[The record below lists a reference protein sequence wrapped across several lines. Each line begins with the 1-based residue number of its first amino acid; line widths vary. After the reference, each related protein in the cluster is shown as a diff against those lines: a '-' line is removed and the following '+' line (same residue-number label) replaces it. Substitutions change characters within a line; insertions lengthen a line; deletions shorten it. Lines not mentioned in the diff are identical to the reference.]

1 MSDNENSNKKLMP
14 EGGSSPP
21 TDQVQTTD
29 APAVD
34 SETKDTSSAEEEEKN
49 PQTPST
55 DNDKDKDESQG
66 QETEGGEEP
75 NENPNKEN
83 KNDYSE
89 TAKKVGESLGE
100 KYNKMLEAKKNDNN
114 KDSLGDQMKDLN
126 EVQVDKAFVSDSINL
141 LGKISFD
148 ELIGNPLRAA
158 VKAQRDL
165 AKETLS
171 YIREEGIK
179 VDENGQGQITYVTMN
194 FIRDGKQV
202 KMRVPLLTLMPV
214 PRLSI
219 STMSYTFKAKVN
231 AMSGVVASV
240 GSGGTPIN
248 AGISTG
254 EGSKS
259 AAPAKQTTDSS
270 AKGNNET
277 TGNKPGA
284 STDNPAASKDNP
296 AASKDNPAASSNNP
310 TASAAG
316 AKPTISTTPTMSVG
330 YSSKKDSG
338 ATRDSRYSVETTMDI
353 SITASEGEM
362 PRGID
367 RLLGVLDDS
376 TEVIDPKGTLQVS
389 ADRISLVNNYG
400 AISVSYRNGKG
411 AYAPTDVTCEPIE
424 GEAKPDMLESGD
436 EMLLIF
442 KAKGV
447 YMVSAGE
454 LHRIVFVS

>member
-1 MSDNENSNKKLMP
+1 MP

-21 TDQVQTTD
+21 TDQVPTTD

-34 SETKDTSSAEEEEKN
+34 SETNDTSSAENEEEN
-49 PQTPST
+49 QQTPTT
-55 DNDKDKDESQG
+55 DNDNDESQG
-66 QETEGGEEP
+66 QRTEGGEEP
-75 NENPNKEN
+75 DGNNKENENPNKEN
-83 KNDYSE
+83 KNDLPNTIGNSVG
-89 TAKKVGESLGE
+89 KVFKEGMDAWKTTSNAG
-100 KYNKMLEAKKNDNN
+100 ND
-114 KDSLGDQMKDLN
+114 KSLGDQMKDLN

-248 AGISTG
+248 AGMSTDN
-254 EGSKS
+254 GSKS
-259 AAPAKQTTDSS
+259 AASAKPAKESS
-270 AKGNNET
+270 AKGNNEK
-277 TGNKPGA
+277 TGDKPAA
-284 STDNPAASKDNP
+284 STDNPST
-296 AASKDNPAASSNNP
+296 SSNKP

-424 GEAKPDMLESGD
+424 GEAKPDLLESGD

-454 LHRIVFVS
+454 LTRIVFVS

>member
-1 MSDNENSNKKLMP
+1 MSDNENNNNDLIP

-21 TDQVQTTD
+21 TDQVSQTD

-34 SETKDTSSAEEEEKN
+34 SETTDTSSAEEEEKN
-49 PQTPST
+49 QQTPTT
-55 DNDKDKDESQG
+55 DNDENQG
-66 QETEGGEEP
+66 QTGNKGGEEP
-75 NENPNKEN
+75 DRNKKENENPNKEN
-83 KNDYSE
+83 NNDLPNTIGNSVG
-89 TAKKVGESLGE
+89 KVFKEGVDAWKATSNAG
-100 KYNKMLEAKKNDNN
+100 KDN
-114 KDSLGDQMKDLN
+114 SLGDQMKDLN

-248 AGISTG
+248 AGISTDN
-254 EGSKS
+254 GSKS
-259 AAPAKQTTDSS
+259 AASAKPMTDPS
-270 AKGNNET
+270 AKGNNGKAGDKPATSTEKPATSTEKPT
-277 TGNKPGA
+277 TSSDK
-284 STDNPAASKDNP
+284 SAAS
-296 AASKDNPAASSNNP
+296 A
-310 TASAAG
+310 TG

-411 AYAPTDVTCEPIE
+411 AYAPTDVTCDPIE

-454 LHRIVFVS
+454 LTRIVFVS

>member
-1 MSDNENSNKKLMP
+1 MP

-21 TDQVQTTD
+21 TDQVSQTD

-34 SETKDTSSAEEEEKN
+34 SETTDTSSAEKEEEK
-49 PQTPST
+49 PQAPST
-55 DNDKDKDESQG
+55 DNDKNESQS

-75 NENPNKEN
+75 NKEN
-83 KNDYSE
+83 KNDFSE
-89 TAKKVGESLGE
+89 TAKKVGKSLTD
-100 KYNKMLEAKKNDNN
+100 KYNELKEAKKNDNK

-126 EVQVDKAFVSDSINL
+126 EVQVDKTFVSDSINL

-254 EGSKS
+254 EGSKPAAS
-259 AAPAKQTTDSS
+259 AKPTTDSS
-270 AKGNNET
+270 AKGNNEKA
-277 TGNKPGA
+277 GEKSAA
-284 STDNPAASKDNP
+284 STEKPATSTEKPTTSSDKSAAS
-296 AASKDNPAASSNNP
+296 A
-310 TASAAG
+310 TG

-411 AYAPTDVTCEPIE
+411 AYAPTDVTCDPIE

-454 LHRIVFVS
+454 LTRIVFVS

>member
-1 MSDNENSNKKLMP
+1 MSDNENINNDLMP
-14 EGGSSPP
+14 GGEPSPP
-21 TDQVQTTD
+21 TDQVSQTD

-34 SETKDTSSAEEEEKN
+34 SETTDTSSAEEEN
-49 PQTPST
+49 QQAPST
-55 DNDKDKDESQG
+55 DNDNDESQG

-75 NENPNKEN
+75 NKEN
-83 KNDYSE
+83 KNDFSE
-89 TAKKVGESLGE
+89 TAKNVGKSLTQ
-100 KYNKMLEAKKNDNN
+100 KYNELLEAKKNDNK

-194 FIRDGKQV
+194 FFRDGKQV

-248 AGISTG
+248 AGMSTDNS
-254 EGSKS
+254 SKS
-259 AAPAKQTTDSS
+259 AASAKPAKDSS
-270 AKGNNET
+270 AKGNNEK
-277 TGNKPGA
+277 TGDKPAASSEKPAA
-284 STDNPAASKDNP
+284 STDNS
-296 AASKDNPAASSNNP
+296 AASSNK
-310 TASAAG
+310 TATSAAG
-316 AKPTISTTPTMSVG
+316 AKPTIATTPTMSVG

-411 AYAPTDVTCEPIE
+411 AYAPTDVTCDPIE

-454 LHRIVFVS
+454 LTRIVFVS

>member
-1 MSDNENSNKKLMP
+1 MSDNENNNKDLKP
-14 EGGSSPP
+14 GGESSPP
-21 TDQVQTTD
+21 TEENLQ
-29 APAVD
+29 AP
-34 SETKDTSSAEEEEKN
+34 
-49 PQTPST
+49 PT
-55 DNDKDKDESQG
+55 DNDKNQSHESNEGKKSEKSEDNKSDDSKKKEEKSTLDKVVDTTTSVIGALGDAHNAAQK
-66 QETEGGEEP
+66 
-75 NENPNKEN
+75 KE
-83 KNDYSE
+83 K
-89 TAKKVGESLGE
+89 TP
-100 KYNKMLEAKKNDNN
+100 
-114 KDSLGDQMKDLN
+114 SLGDQMKDLS

-194 FIRDGKQV
+194 FFRDGKQV

-248 AGISTG
+248 AGMSTDN
-254 EGSKS
+254 GSKS
-259 AAPAKQTTDSS
+259 AASAKPAKDSS
-270 AKGNNET
+270 SKGNNEK
-277 TGNKPGA
+277 TGDEPAA
-284 STDNPAASKDNP
+284 STDNS
-296 AASKDNPAASSNNP
+296 AASSNK
-310 TASAAG
+310 TAASAAG

-367 RLLGVLDDS
+367 RLLGILDDS

-454 LHRIVFVS
+454 LTRIVFVS

>member
-1 MSDNENSNKKLMP
+1 MSDNENNNKDLKP
-14 EGGSSPP
+14 GGESSPP
-21 TDQVQTTD
+21 TDQVSQTD

-34 SETKDTSSAEEEEKN
+34 SETTDTSSAEEEN
-49 PQTPST
+49 QQAPST
-55 DNDKDKDESQG
+55 DNDKNQSHES
-66 QETEGGEEP
+66 
-75 NENPNKEN
+75 NE
-83 KNDYSE
+83 
-89 TAKKVGESLGE
+89 GE
-100 KYNKMLEAKKNDNN
+100 KSEKNEDNKSDDSKKKEEKSTLDKTVDTTTSVIGALGDAHNAAQ
-114 KDSLGDQMKDLN
+114 KKEKTPSLGDQMKDLN

-179 VDENGQGQITYVTMN
+179 VDEDGQGQITYVTMN
-194 FIRDGKQV
+194 FFRDGKQV

-248 AGISTG
+248 AGMSTDNS
-254 EGSKS
+254 SKS
-259 AAPAKQTTDSS
+259 AASAKATTNSS
-270 AKGNNET
+270 SKGNNEK
-277 TGNKPGA
+277 TGDEPAA
-284 STDNPAASKDNP
+284 STDNS
-296 AASKDNPAASSNNP
+296 AASSNK
-310 TASAAG
+310 TAASATG
-316 AKPTISTTPTMSVG
+316 AKPTIATTPTMSVG

>member
-1 MSDNENSNKKLMP
+1 MSDNENNNNDLIP

-21 TDQVQTTD
+21 TEENLQ
-29 APAVD
+29 AP
-34 SETKDTSSAEEEEKN
+34 
-49 PQTPST
+49 PT
-55 DNDKDKDESQG
+55 DNDKNQSHESNEGKKSEKSEDNKSDDSKKKEEKSTLDKTVDTTTSVIGALGDAHNAAQK
-66 QETEGGEEP
+66 
-75 NENPNKEN
+75 KE
-83 KNDYSE
+83 K
-89 TAKKVGESLGE
+89 TP
-100 KYNKMLEAKKNDNN
+100 
-114 KDSLGDQMKDLN
+114 SLGDQMKDLN
-126 EVQVDKAFVSDSINL
+126 EVQVDKTFVSDSINL

-194 FIRDGKQV
+194 FFRDGKQV

-248 AGISTG
+248 AGMSTDN
-254 EGSKS
+254 GSKS
-259 AAPAKQTTDSS
+259 AASAKPAKDSS
-270 AKGNNET
+270 AKGNNEK
-277 TGNKPGA
+277 TGDKPAA
-284 STDNPAASKDNP
+284 STDNPST
-296 AASKDNPAASSNNP
+296 SSNKP

-400 AISVSYRNGKG
+400 VISVSYRNGKG

-454 LHRIVFVS
+454 LTRIVFVS

>member
-1 MSDNENSNKKLMP
+1 MSDNENNNKDLKP
-14 EGGSSPP
+14 GGESSPP

-29 APAVD
+29 ATAVD
-34 SETKDTSSAEEEEKN
+34 SETNDTSSAEEEEKN
-49 PQTPST
+49 PQTPNT
-55 DNDKDKDESQG
+55 DNDNDGSQSQG

-75 NENPNKEN
+75 NKNPNKEN

-259 AAPAKQTTDSS
+259 AAPAKPTTDSS
-270 AKGNNET
+270 SKGNNGK
-277 TGNKPGA
+277 TGEKPAA
-284 STDNPAASKDNP
+284 STDNSAASTENP
-296 AASKDNPAASSNNP
+296 ATSSNKTAASA
-310 TASAAG
+310 TG

-411 AYAPTDVTCEPIE
+411 AYVPTDVTCEPIE
-424 GEAKPDMLESGD
+424 GETKPDMLESGD

>member
-1 MSDNENSNKKLMP
+1 MP

-21 TDQVQTTD
+21 TDQVTTTD

-34 SETKDTSSAEEEEKN
+34 SETKDTSSAEKEEEK
-49 PQTPST
+49 PQAPST
-55 DNDKDKDESQG
+55 DNDKDESQS
-66 QETEGGEEP
+66 QETEGGE
-75 NENPNKEN
+75 KTDEN
-83 KNDYSE
+83 KKEDKNDLSDQLKE
-89 TAKKVGESLGE
+89 AGKSLTE
-100 KYNKMLEAKKNDNN
+100 KYNKLLEAKKNDNN
-114 KDSLGDQMKDLN
+114 KDSLGEQMKDLN
-126 EVQVDKAFVSDSINL
+126 EVQVDKTFVSDSINL

-179 VDENGQGQITYVTMN
+179 VDEDGQGQITYVTMN
-194 FIRDGKQV
+194 FFRDGKQV

-248 AGISTG
+248 AGISTDN
-254 EGSKS
+254 GSKS
-259 AAPAKQTTDSS
+259 AASAKPTTDPS
-270 AKGNNET
+270 AKGNNEK
-277 TGNKPGA
+277 TGDKPAASTDKPAA
-284 STDNPAASKDNP
+284 STDNPATSSNKP
-296 AASKDNPAASSNNP
+296 AASA
-310 TASAAG
+310 TG

-400 AISVSYRNGKG
+400 VISVSYRNGKG
-411 AYAPTDVTCEPIE
+411 AYAPTDVTCDPIE

-454 LHRIVFVS
+454 LTRIVFVS

>member
-1 MSDNENSNKKLMP
+1 MSDNENNNNDLMP

-21 TDQVQTTD
+21 TEENP
-29 APAVD
+29 PA
-34 SETKDTSSAEEEEKN
+34 
-49 PQTPST
+49 PST
-55 DNDKDKDESQG
+55 DKDKNQRHESN
-66 QETEGGEEP
+66 EGKKSEKSEDNKSDDSKKKEEKSTLDKVVDTTTSVIGALGDAH
-75 NENPNKEN
+75 NAAQKKE
-83 KNDYSE
+83 K
-89 TAKKVGESLGE
+89 TP
-100 KYNKMLEAKKNDNN
+100 
-114 KDSLGDQMKDLN
+114 SLGDQMKDLS

-194 FIRDGKQV
+194 FFRDGKQV

-240 GSGGTPIN
+240 GSGGTPIY
-248 AGISTG
+248 AGMSTDN
-254 EGSKS
+254 GSKS
-259 AAPAKQTTDSS
+259 AASAKPAKDSS
-270 AKGNNET
+270 SKGNNEK
-277 TGNKPGA
+277 TG
-284 STDNPAASKDNP
+284 DEPAASTKN
-296 AASKDNPAASSNNP
+296 SAASSNK
-310 TASAAG
+310 TAASAAG

-338 ATRDSRYSVETTMDI
+338 ATRDSRYSVESTMDI

-367 RLLGVLDDS
+367 RLLGILDDS

-400 AISVSYRNGKG
+400 VISVSYRNGKG

-454 LHRIVFVS
+454 LTRIVFVS

>member
-1 MSDNENSNKKLMP
+1 MSDNENINNDLKP
-14 EGGSSPP
+14 GGGSSPP
-21 TDQVQTTD
+21 T
-29 APAVD
+29 
-34 SETKDTSSAEEEEKN
+34 EEN

-55 DNDKDKDESQG
+55 DNDKNQSHESNEGKKSEKSEDNKSDDSKKKEEKSTLDKTVDTTTSVIGALGDAHNAAQK
-66 QETEGGEEP
+66 
-75 NENPNKEN
+75 KE
-83 KNDYSE
+83 K
-89 TAKKVGESLGE
+89 TP
-100 KYNKMLEAKKNDNN
+100 
-114 KDSLGDQMKDLN
+114 SLGDQMKDLN
-126 EVQVDKAFVSDSINL
+126 EVQVDKTFVSDSINL

-194 FIRDGKQV
+194 FFRDGKQV

-248 AGISTG
+248 AGISTDN
-254 EGSKS
+254 GSKS
-259 AAPAKQTTDSS
+259 AASAKPAKDSS
-270 AKGNNET
+270 AKGNNEK
-277 TGNKPGA
+277 TGDEPA
-284 STDNPAASKDNP
+284 VSTDNSAAPSNKTAAS
-296 AASKDNPAASSNNP
+296 A
-310 TASAAG
+310 TG

-411 AYAPTDVTCEPIE
+411 AYAPTDVTCDPIE

-454 LHRIVFVS
+454 LTRIVFVS

>member
-1 MSDNENSNKKLMP
+1 MSDNENKNNNLMP
-14 EGGSSPP
+14 EGGSPPP
-21 TDQVQTTD
+21 TDQVPTTD

-34 SETKDTSSAEEEEKN
+34 SETPDTSPAENEEEN
-49 PQTPST
+49 PQTPNT
-55 DNDKDKDESQG
+55 DNDNDKDESQS

-75 NENPNKEN
+75 DEN
-83 KNDYSE
+83 KKEDKNDL
-89 TAKKVGESLGE
+89 ADKLKKGGESLTQ
-100 KYNKMLEAKKNDNN
+100 KYNKLLEAKRNENN

-126 EVQVDKAFVSDSINL
+126 EVQVDKTFVSDSINL

-194 FIRDGKQV
+194 FFRDGKQV

-259 AAPAKQTTDSS
+259 AAPAKPTTDSS
-270 AKGNNET
+270 SKGNNGK
-277 TGNKPGA
+277 TGDAPVA
-284 STDNPAASKDNP
+284 STDNSAASTE
-296 AASKDNPAASSNNP
+296 NPAASSNK
-310 TASAAG
+310 TAASATG
-316 AKPTISTTPTMSVG
+316 AKSTISTTPTMSVG

-411 AYAPTDVTCEPIE
+411 AYTPTDVTCEPIE

>member
-1 MSDNENSNKKLMP
+1 MSDNENNNNDLIP

-21 TDQVQTTD
+21 TDQVSQTDT
-29 APAVD
+29 PAVD
-34 SETKDTSSAEEEEKN
+34 SETTDTSSAEEEN
-49 PQTPST
+49 QQAPST
-55 DNDKDKDESQG
+55 DNDKNQSHES
-66 QETEGGEEP
+66 
-75 NENPNKEN
+75 NE
-83 KNDYSE
+83 
-89 TAKKVGESLGE
+89 GE
-100 KYNKMLEAKKNDNN
+100 KSEKNEDNKSDDSKKKEEKSTLDKTVDTTTSVIGALGDAHNAAQ
-114 KDSLGDQMKDLN
+114 KKEKTPSLGDQMKDLN

-194 FIRDGKQV
+194 FFRDGKQV

-248 AGISTG
+248 AGMSTDNS
-254 EGSKS
+254 SKS
-259 AAPAKQTTDSS
+259 AASAKPAKDSS
-270 AKGNNET
+270 AKGNNEK
-277 TGNKPGA
+277 TGDKPAASSEKPAA
-284 STDNPAASKDNP
+284 STDNS
-296 AASKDNPAASSNNP
+296 AASSNK
-310 TASAAG
+310 TATSAAG
-316 AKPTISTTPTMSVG
+316 AKPTIATTPTMSVG

-400 AISVSYRNGKG
+400 VISVSYRNGKG

-454 LHRIVFVS
+454 LTRIVFVS

>member
-1 MSDNENSNKKLMP
+1 MSDNENNNKDLKP
-14 EGGSSPP
+14 GGGSSPP
-21 TDQVQTTD
+21 T
-29 APAVD
+29 
-34 SETKDTSSAEEEEKN
+34 EEN
-49 PQTPST
+49 SQTPPT
-55 DNDKDKDESQG
+55 DNDENQSHES
-66 QETEGGEEP
+66 
-75 NENPNKEN
+75 NE
-83 KNDYSE
+83 
-89 TAKKVGESLGE
+89 GE
-100 KYNKMLEAKKNDNN
+100 KSEKNEDNKSDDSKKKEEKSTLDKTVDTTTSVIGALGDAHNAAQKNE
-114 KDSLGDQMKDLN
+114 KTPSLGDQMKDLN

-194 FIRDGKQV
+194 FFRDGKQV

-248 AGISTG
+248 AGISTDN
-254 EGSKS
+254 GSKS
-259 AAPAKQTTDSS
+259 AASAKPAKDSS
-270 AKGNNET
+270 AKGNNEK
-277 TGNKPGA
+277 TGDNPAA
-284 STDNPAASKDNP
+284 STDNPSISSNKTAAS
-296 AASKDNPAASSNNP
+296 A
-310 TASAAG
+310 TG
-316 AKPTISTTPTMSVG
+316 AKPTIATTPTMSVG

-400 AISVSYRNGKG
+400 VISVSYRNGKG
-411 AYAPTDVTCEPIE
+411 AYAPTDVTCDPIE

-454 LHRIVFVS
+454 LTRIVFVS

>member
-1 MSDNENSNKKLMP
+1 MSDNENNNKDLKP
-14 EGGSSPP
+14 GGESSPP
-21 TDQVQTTD
+21 TDQVSQTD

-34 SETKDTSSAEEEEKN
+34 SETTDTSSAEEGN

-55 DNDKDKDESQG
+55 DNDKNKSQG
-66 QETEGGEEP
+66 QKTEGGEKP
-75 NENPNKEN
+75 DEN
-83 KNDYSE
+83 K
-89 TAKKVGESLGE
+89 KKDEKSTLDKTVDTTTSVIGALGDAHNAAQKKE
-100 KYNKMLEAKKNDNN
+100 KPP
-114 KDSLGDQMKDLN
+114 SLGDQMKDLN

-179 VDENGQGQITYVTMN
+179 VDEDGQGQITYVTMN
-194 FIRDGKQV
+194 FFRDGKQV

-248 AGISTG
+248 AGMSTDN
-254 EGSKS
+254 GSKS
-259 AAPAKQTTDSS
+259 AASAKPAKESS
-270 AKGNNET
+270 AKGNNEK
-277 TGNKPGA
+277 TGDEPAA
-284 STDNPAASKDNP
+284 STDNPST
-296 AASKDNPAASSNNP
+296 SSNKP
-310 TASAAG
+310 TASATG

-411 AYAPTDVTCEPIE
+411 AYAPTDVTCDPIE

-454 LHRIVFVS
+454 LTRIVFVS

>member
-1 MSDNENSNKKLMP
+1 MSDNENNNNDLMP
-14 EGGSSPP
+14 VGGSSPP
-21 TDQVQTTD
+21 TEENP
-29 APAVD
+29 PA
-34 SETKDTSSAEEEEKN
+34 
-49 PQTPST
+49 PST
-55 DNDKDKDESQG
+55 DKDKNQRHESN
-66 QETEGGEEP
+66 EGKKSEKSEDNKSDDSKKKEEKSTLDKVVDTTTSVIGALGDAH
-75 NENPNKEN
+75 NAAQKKE
-83 KNDYSE
+83 K
-89 TAKKVGESLGE
+89 TP
-100 KYNKMLEAKKNDNN
+100 
-114 KDSLGDQMKDLN
+114 SLGDQMKDLN

-148 ELIGNPLRAA
+148 ELIGNPIRAA
-158 VKAQRDL
+158 VKAQRAL

-194 FIRDGKQV
+194 FFRDGKQV

-248 AGISTG
+248 AGMSTDN
-254 EGSKS
+254 GSKS
-259 AAPAKQTTDSS
+259 AASAKPAKDSS
-270 AKGNNET
+270 SKGNNEK
-277 TGNKPGA
+277 TG
-284 STDNPAASKDNP
+284 DEPAASTEN
-296 AASKDNPAASSNNP
+296 SAASSKK
-310 TASAAG
+310 TAASAAG

-353 SITASEGEM
+353 TITASEGEM

-367 RLLGVLDDS
+367 RLLGILDDS

-400 AISVSYRNGKG
+400 VISVSYRNGKG

-454 LHRIVFVS
+454 LTRIVFVS

>member
-1 MSDNENSNKKLMP
+1 MSDNENNNKDLKP
-14 EGGSSPP
+14 GGGSSPP
-21 TDQVQTTD
+21 TDQVSQTD

-34 SETKDTSSAEEEEKN
+34 SETTDTSSAEEEN
-49 PQTPST
+49 QQAPST
-55 DNDKDKDESQG
+55 DNDNDESQG

-75 NENPNKEN
+75 NKEN
-83 KNDYSE
+83 KNDFSE
-89 TAKKVGESLGE
+89 TAKNVGKSLTQ
-100 KYNKMLEAKKNDNN
+100 KYNELLEAKKNDNK

-179 VDENGQGQITYVTMN
+179 VDEDGQGQITYVTMN
-194 FIRDGKQV
+194 FFRDGKQV

-248 AGISTG
+248 AGMSTDN
-254 EGSKS
+254 GSKS
-259 AAPAKQTTDSS
+259 AASAKPDKDSS
-270 AKGNNET
+270 AKGNNEK
-277 TGNKPGA
+277 TGDK
-284 STDNPAASKDNP
+284 
-296 AASKDNPAASSNNP
+296 PAASSEKPAASIDNSAASSNKP
-310 TASAAG
+310 AASATG

-400 AISVSYRNGKG
+400 VISVSYRNGKG
-411 AYAPTDVTCEPIE
+411 AYAPTDVTCDPIE

-454 LHRIVFVS
+454 LTRIVFVS

>member
-1 MSDNENSNKKLMP
+1 MSDNENNNNDLIP
-14 EGGSSPP
+14 EGGSSLP
-21 TDQVQTTD
+21 TDQVSQTD

-34 SETKDTSSAEEEEKN
+34 SETTDTSSAEEEN
-49 PQTPST
+49 QQAPST
-55 DNDKDKDESQG
+55 DNDKDESQG
-66 QETEGGEEP
+66 QETEGGEKP
-75 NENPNKEN
+75 DGNKKED
-83 KNDYSE
+83 KNDLSDQLKE
-89 TAKKVGESLGE
+89 AGKSLTQ
-100 KYNKMLEAKKNDNN
+100 KYNELLEAKKNDNK

-179 VDENGQGQITYVTMN
+179 VDEDGQGQITYVTMN
-194 FIRDGKQV
+194 FFRDGKQV

-248 AGISTG
+248 AGMSTDNC
-254 EGSKS
+254 SKS
-259 AAPAKQTTDSS
+259 AASAKATTNSS
-270 AKGNNET
+270 SKGNNEK
-277 TGNKPGA
+277 TGDEPAA
-284 STDNPAASKDNP
+284 STDNSAVSSNKTAASATGTK
-296 AASKDNPAASSNNP
+296 S
-310 TASAAG
+310 
-316 AKPTISTTPTMSVG
+316 TIATTPTMSVG

-367 RLLGVLDDS
+367 RLLGVIDDS

-400 AISVSYRNGKG
+400 TISVSYRNGKG
-411 AYAPTDVTCEPIE
+411 AYAPTDVTCDPIE

-454 LHRIVFVS
+454 LTRIVFVS

>member
-1 MSDNENSNKKLMP
+1 MSDNENNNNDLKP
-14 EGGSSPP
+14 GGESSPP
-21 TDQVQTTD
+21 T
-29 APAVD
+29 
-34 SETKDTSSAEEEEKN
+34 EEN
-49 PQTPST
+49 PQTPHT
-55 DNDKDKDESQG
+55 DNDNDKDESQG
-66 QETEGGEEP
+66 QETEGGKKPDDNKKED
-75 NENPNKEN
+75 ENPNKEN
-83 KNDYSE
+83 KNDLPNKIGNSVG
-89 TAKKVGESLGE
+89 KVFKEGVDAWKATSNAG
-100 KYNKMLEAKKNDNN
+100 ND
-114 KDSLGDQMKDLN
+114 KSLGDQMKDLN

-248 AGISTG
+248 AGISTDN
-254 EGSKS
+254 GSKS
-259 AAPAKQTTDSS
+259 AASAKPTTDPS
-270 AKGNNET
+270 AKGNN
-277 TGNKPGA
+277 GKAGDNPAA
-284 STDNPAASKDNP
+284 STDNPATSTENSATSSNKT
-296 AASKDNPAASSNNP
+296 AASA
-310 TASAAG
+310 TG
-316 AKPTISTTPTMSVG
+316 AKSTISTTPTMSVG

>member
-1 MSDNENSNKKLMP
+1 MP

-21 TDQVQTTD
+21 TDQVSQTD
-29 APAVD
+29 APAVG
-34 SETKDTSSAEEEEKN
+34 SENNDTSSAEEKEEK
-49 PQTPST
+49 PQGPST
-55 DNDKDKDESQG
+55 DNDKEKDESQG
-66 QETEGGEEP
+66 QETEGGEES
-75 NENPNKEN
+75 NKEN
-83 KNDYSE
+83 KNDFSE
-89 TAKKVGESLGE
+89 TAKKVGKSLTE
-100 KYNKMLEAKKNDNN
+100 KYNELLEAKKNDNK

-126 EVQVDKAFVSDSINL
+126 EVQVDKTFVSDSINL

-194 FIRDGKQV
+194 FFRDGKQV

-248 AGISTG
+248 AGMSTDN
-254 EGSKS
+254 GSKS
-259 AAPAKQTTDSS
+259 AASAKPAKDSS
-270 AKGNNET
+270 SKGNNEK
-277 TGNKPGA
+277 TGDEPAA
-284 STDNPAASKDNP
+284 STDNS
-296 AASKDNPAASSNNP
+296 AASSNK
-310 TASAAG
+310 TAASAAG

-447 YMVSAGE
+447 YMISAGE

>member
-1 MSDNENSNKKLMP
+1 MSDNENNNKDLKP
-14 EGGSSPP
+14 GGESSPP
-21 TDQVQTTD
+21 TEENLQ
-29 APAVD
+29 AP
-34 SETKDTSSAEEEEKN
+34 
-49 PQTPST
+49 PT
-55 DNDKDKDESQG
+55 DNDKNQRHESNEGKKSEKSEDNKSDDSKKKEEKSTLDKVVDTTTSVIGALGDAHNAAQK
-66 QETEGGEEP
+66 
-75 NENPNKEN
+75 KE
-83 KNDYSE
+83 K
-89 TAKKVGESLGE
+89 TP
-100 KYNKMLEAKKNDNN
+100 
-114 KDSLGDQMKDLN
+114 SLGDQMKDLS

-194 FIRDGKQV
+194 FFRDGKQV

-248 AGISTG
+248 AGMSTDN
-254 EGSKS
+254 GSKS
-259 AAPAKQTTDSS
+259 AASAKPAKDSS
-270 AKGNNET
+270 SKGNNEK
-277 TGNKPGA
+277 TGDEPAA
-284 STDNPAASKDNP
+284 STDNS
-296 AASKDNPAASSNNP
+296 AASSNK
-310 TASAAG
+310 TAASAAG
-316 AKPTISTTPTMSVG
+316 AKPTIATTPTMSVG

-338 ATRDSRYSVETTMDI
+338 ATRDSRYSVESTMDI

-367 RLLGVLDDS
+367 RLLGILDDS

-400 AISVSYRNGKG
+400 VISVSYRNGKG

-454 LHRIVFVS
+454 LTRIVFVS

>member
-1 MSDNENSNKKLMP
+1 MSDNENSNKNLMP

-29 APAVD
+29 ATAVD
-34 SETKDTSSAEEEEKN
+34 SETNNTSSAENEEEN
-49 PQTPST
+49 QQTPTT
-55 DNDKDKDESQG
+55 DNDNDESQG

-75 NENPNKEN
+75 NKEN
-83 KNDYSE
+83 KNDFSE
-89 TAKKVGESLGE
+89 TAKKVSKSLTD
-100 KYNKMLEAKKNDNN
+100 KYNELKEAKKNDNK

-194 FIRDGKQV
+194 FFRDGKQV

-240 GSGGTPIN
+240 GSGGSPIN
-248 AGISTG
+248 AGISTDN
-254 EGSKS
+254 GSKS
-259 AAPAKQTTDSS
+259 AASAKPAKDSS
-270 AKGNNET
+270 AKGNNEK
-277 TGNKPGA
+277 TGDKPAASSEKPAA
-284 STDNPAASKDNP
+284 STDNS
-296 AASKDNPAASSNNP
+296 AASSNK
-310 TASAAG
+310 TATSAAG
-316 AKPTISTTPTMSVG
+316 AKPTIATTPTMSVG

-400 AISVSYRNGKG
+400 VISVSYRNGKG

-454 LHRIVFVS
+454 LTRIVFVS

>member
-1 MSDNENSNKKLMP
+1 MSNNENNNNDLMP

-21 TDQVQTTD
+21 TEENP
-29 APAVD
+29 PA
-34 SETKDTSSAEEEEKN
+34 
-49 PQTPST
+49 PST
-55 DNDKDKDESQG
+55 DKDKNQRHESN
-66 QETEGGEEP
+66 EGKKSEKSEDNKSDDSKKKEEKSTLDKVVDTTTSVIGALGDAH
-75 NENPNKEN
+75 NAAQKKE
-83 KNDYSE
+83 K
-89 TAKKVGESLGE
+89 TP
-100 KYNKMLEAKKNDNN
+100 
-114 KDSLGDQMKDLN
+114 SLGDQMKDLS
-126 EVQVDKAFVSDSINL
+126 EVQVDKAFVSDSINM

-194 FIRDGKQV
+194 FFRDGKQV

-248 AGISTG
+248 AGMSTDN
-254 EGSKS
+254 GSKS
-259 AAPAKQTTDSS
+259 AASAKPAKDSS
-270 AKGNNET
+270 SKGNNEK
-277 TGNKPGA
+277 TGDEPAA
-284 STDNPAASKDNP
+284 STDNS
-296 AASKDNPAASSNNP
+296 AASSNK
-310 TASAAG
+310 TAASAAG

-338 ATRDSRYSVETTMDI
+338 ATRDSRYSVESTMDI

-367 RLLGVLDDS
+367 RLLGILDDS

-400 AISVSYRNGKG
+400 VISVSYRNGKG

-454 LHRIVFVS
+454 LTRIVFVS

>member
-1 MSDNENSNKKLMP
+1 MSDNENNNKDLKP
-14 EGGSSPP
+14 GGESSPP
-21 TDQVQTTD
+21 TEENLQ
-29 APAVD
+29 AP
-34 SETKDTSSAEEEEKN
+34 
-49 PQTPST
+49 PT
-55 DNDKDKDESQG
+55 DNDKNQSHESNEGKKSEKSEDNKSDDSKKKEEKSTLDKAVDTTTSVIGALGDAHNAAQK
-66 QETEGGEEP
+66 
-75 NENPNKEN
+75 KE
-83 KNDYSE
+83 K
-89 TAKKVGESLGE
+89 TP
-100 KYNKMLEAKKNDNN
+100 
-114 KDSLGDQMKDLN
+114 SLGDQMKDLN
-126 EVQVDKAFVSDSINL
+126 EVQVDKAFVFDSINL

-194 FIRDGKQV
+194 FFRDGKQV

-248 AGISTG
+248 AGMSTDN
-254 EGSKS
+254 GSKS
-259 AAPAKQTTDSS
+259 AASAKPAKDSS
-270 AKGNNET
+270 SKGNNEK
-277 TGNKPGA
+277 TGDEPAA
-284 STDNPAASKDNP
+284 STDNS
-296 AASKDNPAASSNNP
+296 AASSNK
-310 TASAAG
+310 TAASAAG

-367 RLLGVLDDS
+367 RLLGILDDS

-447 YMVSAGE
+447 YMISAGE

>member
-1 MSDNENSNKKLMP
+1 MSDNENNNKDLKP
-14 EGGSSPP
+14 GGESSPP

-29 APAVD
+29 ATAVD
-34 SETKDTSSAEEEEKN
+34 SETNDTSSAEEEEKN
-49 PQTPST
+49 PQTPNT
-55 DNDKDKDESQG
+55 DNDNDGSQSQG

-75 NENPNKEN
+75 NKNPNKEN

-126 EVQVDKAFVSDSINL
+126 EVQVDKTFVSDSINL

-248 AGISTG
+248 AGISTDN
-254 EGSKS
+254 GSKS
-259 AAPAKQTTDSS
+259 AAPAKPTTDSS
-270 AKGNNET
+270 SKGNNGK
-277 TGNKPGA
+277 TGEKPAA
-284 STDNPAASKDNP
+284 STDNPTASTEKP
-296 AASKDNPAASSNNP
+296 ATSSDKP

-411 AYAPTDVTCEPIE
+411 AYTPTDVNCEPIE

>member
-1 MSDNENSNKKLMP
+1 MSDNENNNNDLIP

-21 TDQVQTTD
+21 TDQVSQTD

-34 SETKDTSSAEEEEKN
+34 SETTDTSSAEEKEEN
-49 PQTPST
+49 QQTPST
-55 DNDKDKDESQG
+55 DNDKNKDESQS
-66 QETEGGEEP
+66 QETEGGEKP
-75 NENPNKEN
+75 DGNKKED
-83 KNDYSE
+83 KNDL
-89 TAKKVGESLGE
+89 ADKLKKGGESLTQ
-100 KYNKMLEAKKNDNN
+100 KYNKLLEAKKNDNK

-141 LGKISFD
+141 LGRISFD
-148 ELIGNPLRAA
+148 GLIGNPLRAA

-194 FIRDGKQV
+194 FFRDGKQV

-259 AAPAKQTTDSS
+259 AAPAKPTTDPS
-270 AKGNNET
+270 AKGNNGK
-277 TGNKPGA
+277 TGDKPAA
-284 STDNPAASKDNP
+284 STDNSAAST
-296 AASKDNPAASSNNP
+296 DNPAASSNNP
-310 TASAAG
+310 TASAAS

-411 AYAPTDVTCEPIE
+411 AYAPTDVTCDPIE

-454 LHRIVFVS
+454 LTRIVFVS

>member
-1 MSDNENSNKKLMP
+1 MSDNENNNNDLMP

-21 TDQVQTTD
+21 TEENP
-29 APAVD
+29 PA
-34 SETKDTSSAEEEEKN
+34 
-49 PQTPST
+49 PST
-55 DNDKDKDESQG
+55 DKDKNQRHESN
-66 QETEGGEEP
+66 EGKKSEKSEDNKSDDSKKKEEKSTLDKVVDTTTSVIGALGDAH
-75 NENPNKEN
+75 NAAQKKE
-83 KNDYSE
+83 K
-89 TAKKVGESLGE
+89 TP
-100 KYNKMLEAKKNDNN
+100 
-114 KDSLGDQMKDLN
+114 SLGDQMKDLN

-194 FIRDGKQV
+194 FFRDGKQV

-248 AGISTG
+248 AGMSTDN
-254 EGSKS
+254 GSKS
-259 AAPAKQTTDSS
+259 AASAKPAKDSS
-270 AKGNNET
+270 SKGNNEKT
-277 TGNKPGA
+277 VDEPAA
-284 STDNPAASKDNP
+284 STDNS
-296 AASKDNPAASSNNP
+296 AASSNK
-310 TASAAG
+310 TAASAAG

-367 RLLGVLDDS
+367 RLLGILDDS

-400 AISVSYRNGKG
+400 VISVSYRNGKG

>member
-1 MSDNENSNKKLMP
+1 MSDNENNNKDLKP
-14 EGGSSPP
+14 GGESSPP
-21 TDQVQTTD
+21 TDQVSQTD

-34 SETKDTSSAEEEEKN
+34 SETTDTSSAEEEN
-49 PQTPST
+49 QQAPST
-55 DNDKDKDESQG
+55 DNDNDESQG

-75 NENPNKEN
+75 NKEN
-83 KNDYSE
+83 KNDFSE
-89 TAKKVGESLGE
+89 TAKNVGKSLTQ
-100 KYNKMLEAKKNDNN
+100 KYNELLEAKKNDNK

-194 FIRDGKQV
+194 FFRDGKQV

-248 AGISTG
+248 AGISTDN
-254 EGSKS
+254 GSKS
-259 AAPAKQTTDSS
+259 AASAKPAKDSS
-270 AKGNNET
+270 AKGNNEK
-277 TGNKPGA
+277 TGDK
-284 STDNPAASKDNP
+284 
-296 AASKDNPAASSNNP
+296 PAASSEKPAAP
-310 TASAAG
+310 TDNSAASSNKTAASATG
-316 AKPTISTTPTMSVG
+316 AKPTIAMTPTMSVG

-367 RLLGVLDDS
+367 RFLGVLDDS

-400 AISVSYRNGKG
+400 VISVSYRNGKG
-411 AYAPTDVTCEPIE
+411 AYAPTDVTCDPIE

-454 LHRIVFVS
+454 LTRIVFVS

>member
-1 MSDNENSNKKLMP
+1 MSDNENNNKDLIP

-21 TDQVQTTD
+21 T
-29 APAVD
+29 
-34 SETKDTSSAEEEEKN
+34 EEN

-55 DNDKDKDESQG
+55 DNDKNQRHESNEGKKSEKSEDNKSDDSKKKEEKSTLDKVVDTTTSVIGALGDAHNAAQK
-66 QETEGGEEP
+66 
-75 NENPNKEN
+75 KE
-83 KNDYSE
+83 K
-89 TAKKVGESLGE
+89 TP
-100 KYNKMLEAKKNDNN
+100 
-114 KDSLGDQMKDLN
+114 SLGDQMKDLS

-194 FIRDGKQV
+194 FFRDGKQV

-248 AGISTG
+248 AGMSTDN
-254 EGSKS
+254 GSKS
-259 AAPAKQTTDSS
+259 AASAKPAKDSS
-270 AKGNNET
+270 SKGNNEK
-277 TGNKPGA
+277 TGDEPAA
-284 STDNPAASKDNP
+284 STDNS
-296 AASKDNPAASSNNP
+296 AASSNK
-310 TASAAG
+310 TAASAAG

-367 RLLGVLDDS
+367 RLLGILDDS

-400 AISVSYRNGKG
+400 VISVSYRNGKG

-454 LHRIVFVS
+454 LTRIVFVS

>member
-1 MSDNENSNKKLMP
+1 MSDNENNNKDLKP
-14 EGGSSPP
+14 GGESSPP
-21 TDQVQTTD
+21 TDQVSQTD

-34 SETKDTSSAEEEEKN
+34 SETTDTSSAEEGN

-55 DNDKDKDESQG
+55 DNDKNKSQG
-66 QETEGGEEP
+66 QKTEGGEKP
-75 NENPNKEN
+75 DEN
-83 KNDYSE
+83 K
-89 TAKKVGESLGE
+89 KKDEKSTLDKTVDTTTSVIGALGDAHNAAQKKE
-100 KYNKMLEAKKNDNN
+100 KPP
-114 KDSLGDQMKDLN
+114 SLGDQMKDLN
-126 EVQVDKAFVSDSINL
+126 EVQIDKAFVSDSINL

-179 VDENGQGQITYVTMN
+179 VDEDGQGQITYVTMN
-194 FIRDGKQV
+194 FFRDGKQV

-248 AGISTG
+248 AGMSTDN
-254 EGSKS
+254 GSKS
-259 AAPAKQTTDSS
+259 AASAKPAKESS
-270 AKGNNET
+270 AKGNNEK
-277 TGNKPGA
+277 TGDEPAA
-284 STDNPAASKDNP
+284 STDNPST
-296 AASKDNPAASSNNP
+296 SSNKP
-310 TASAAG
+310 TASATG

-411 AYAPTDVTCEPIE
+411 AYAPTDVTCDPIE

-454 LHRIVFVS
+454 LTRIVFVS

>member
-1 MSDNENSNKKLMP
+1 MSDNENKNNDLMP

-21 TDQVQTTD
+21 T
-29 APAVD
+29 
-34 SETKDTSSAEEEEKN
+34 EEN

-55 DNDKDKDESQG
+55 DNDKNQSHESNEGKKSEKSEDNKSDDSKKKEEKSTLDKTVDTTTSVIGALGDAHNAAQK
-66 QETEGGEEP
+66 
-75 NENPNKEN
+75 KE
-83 KNDYSE
+83 K
-89 TAKKVGESLGE
+89 TP
-100 KYNKMLEAKKNDNN
+100 
-114 KDSLGDQMKDLN
+114 SLGDQMKDLN

-179 VDENGQGQITYVTMN
+179 VDEDGQGQITYVTMN
-194 FIRDGKQV
+194 FFRDGKQV

-248 AGISTG
+248 AGMSTDN
-254 EGSKS
+254 GSKS
-259 AAPAKQTTDSS
+259 AASAKATTNSS
-270 AKGNNET
+270 SKGNNEK
-277 TGNKPGA
+277 TGDEPAA
-284 STDNPAASKDNP
+284 STDNSAVSSNKTAASATGTK
-296 AASKDNPAASSNNP
+296 S
-310 TASAAG
+310 
-316 AKPTISTTPTMSVG
+316 TISTTPTMSVG

-400 AISVSYRNGKG
+400 VISVSYRNGKG

-454 LHRIVFVS
+454 LTRIVFVS

>member
-1 MSDNENSNKKLMP
+1 MSDNENNNNDLMP

-21 TDQVQTTD
+21 TDQVSQTD
-29 APAVD
+29 APAVG
-34 SETKDTSSAEEEEKN
+34 SENNDTSSAEEKEEK
-49 PQTPST
+49 PQGPST

-66 QETEGGEEP
+66 QETEGGEES
-75 NENPNKEN
+75 NKEN
-83 KNDYSE
+83 KNDFSE
-89 TAKKVGESLGE
+89 TAKKVGKSLTE
-100 KYNKMLEAKKNDNN
+100 KYNELLEAKKNDNK

-126 EVQVDKAFVSDSINL
+126 EVQVDKTFVSDSINL

-194 FIRDGKQV
+194 FFRDGKQV

-248 AGISTG
+248 AGMSTDN
-254 EGSKS
+254 GSKS
-259 AAPAKQTTDSS
+259 AASAKPAKDSS
-270 AKGNNET
+270 SKGNNEK
-277 TGNKPGA
+277 TGDEPAA
-284 STDNPAASKDNP
+284 STDNS
-296 AASKDNPAASSNNP
+296 AASSNK
-310 TASAAG
+310 TAASAAG

-447 YMVSAGE
+447 YMISAGE

>member
-1 MSDNENSNKKLMP
+1 MSDNENNNKNLKP
-14 EGGSSPP
+14 EDGSSPP
-21 TDQVQTTD
+21 TDQVSQTD
-29 APAVD
+29 APAVG
-34 SETKDTSSAEEEEKN
+34 SENNDTSSAEEKEEK
-49 PQTPST
+49 PQGPST
-55 DNDKDKDESQG
+55 DKDESQG
-66 QETEGGEEP
+66 QETEGGEES
-75 NENPNKEN
+75 NKEN
-83 KNDYSE
+83 KNDFSE
-89 TAKKVGESLGE
+89 TAKKVGKSLTD
-100 KYNKMLEAKKNDNN
+100 KYNELKEAKKNDNK
-114 KDSLGDQMKDLN
+114 KDSLGDQIKDLN
-126 EVQVDKAFVSDSINL
+126 EVQVDKTFVSDSINL

-194 FIRDGKQV
+194 FFRDGKQV

-254 EGSKS
+254 EGSKPAVS
-259 AAPAKQTTDSS
+259 AKPAKDSS
-270 AKGNNET
+270 EKGNNEK
-277 TGNKPGA
+277 TG
-284 STDNPAASKDNP
+284 DNPAASTDN
-296 AASKDNPAASSNNP
+296 SAASSNK
-310 TASAAG
+310 TAASAAG
-316 AKPTISTTPTMSVG
+316 AKPTIATTPTMSVG

-411 AYAPTDVTCEPIE
+411 AYAPTDVTCDPIE

-454 LHRIVFVS
+454 LTRIVFVS

>member
-1 MSDNENSNKKLMP
+1 MSDNENNNKDLKP
-14 EGGSSPP
+14 GGESSPP
-21 TDQVQTTD
+21 T
-29 APAVD
+29 
-34 SETKDTSSAEEEEKN
+34 EEN
-49 PQTPST
+49 PQTPHT
-55 DNDKDKDESQG
+55 DNDNDKDKSQS

-75 NENPNKEN
+75 DVNNKEDENPNKEN
-83 KNDYSE
+83 KNDLANKIGNSVG
-89 TAKKVGESLGE
+89 KVVEEGIDAWKATSNTG
-100 KYNKMLEAKKNDNN
+100 KDN
-114 KDSLGDQMKDLN
+114 SLGDQMKDLN

-194 FIRDGKQV
+194 FFRDGKQV

-248 AGISTG
+248 AGISTDN
-254 EGSKS
+254 GSKS
-259 AAPAKQTTDSS
+259 AASAKPAKDSS
-270 AKGNNET
+270 AKGNNEK
-277 TGNKPGA
+277 TG
-284 STDNPAASKDNP
+284 DNPAASTDN
-296 AASKDNPAASSNNP
+296 SAASSNKP

-316 AKPTISTTPTMSVG
+316 AKPAISTTPTMSVG

-454 LHRIVFVS
+454 LTRIVFVS

>member
-1 MSDNENSNKKLMP
+1 MSDNENNNKDLIP

-21 TDQVQTTD
+21 T
-29 APAVD
+29 
-34 SETKDTSSAEEEEKN
+34 EEN

-55 DNDKDKDESQG
+55 DNDKNQRHESNEGKKSEKSEDNKSDDSKKKEEKSTLDKVVDTTTSVIGALGDAHNAAQK
-66 QETEGGEEP
+66 
-75 NENPNKEN
+75 KE
-83 KNDYSE
+83 K
-89 TAKKVGESLGE
+89 TP
-100 KYNKMLEAKKNDNN
+100 
-114 KDSLGDQMKDLN
+114 SLGDQMKDLS

-194 FIRDGKQV
+194 FFRDGKQV

-248 AGISTG
+248 AGMSTDN
-254 EGSKS
+254 GSKS
-259 AAPAKQTTDSS
+259 AASAKPAKDSS
-270 AKGNNET
+270 SKGNNEK
-277 TGNKPGA
+277 TG
-284 STDNPAASKDNP
+284 DEPAASTEN
-296 AASKDNPAASSNNP
+296 SAASSNK
-310 TASAAG
+310 TAASAAG

-400 AISVSYRNGKG
+400 VISVSYRNGKG

-454 LHRIVFVS
+454 LTRIVFVS

>member
-14 EGGSSPP
+14 EGSSSPP
-21 TDQVQTTD
+21 TDQDTTTD

-259 AAPAKQTTDSS
+259 AAPAKPTTDSS
-270 AKGNNET
+270 SKGNNEK
-277 TGNKPGA
+277 TGDKSAA
-284 STDNPAASKDNP
+284 STDNPTASTEKP
-296 AASKDNPAASSNNP
+296 ATSSDKP

-411 AYAPTDVTCEPIE
+411 AYTPADVNCEPIE

-447 YMVSAGE
+447 YMVSTGE

>member
-1 MSDNENSNKKLMP
+1 MSDNENKNKDLMP

-21 TDQVQTTD
+21 TDQVSQTG

-34 SETKDTSSAEEEEKN
+34 SETTDTSSAEEEN
-49 PQTPST
+49 QQAPST
-55 DNDKDKDESQG
+55 DNDNDESQS
-66 QETEGGEEP
+66 QETEGGEKP
-75 NENPNKEN
+75 DGNKKED
-83 KNDYSE
+83 KNDLSDQLKE
-89 TAKKVGESLGE
+89 AGKSLTQ
-100 KYNKMLEAKKNDNN
+100 KYNELKEAKKNDNK

-126 EVQVDKAFVSDSINL
+126 EVQVDKTFVSDSINL

-194 FIRDGKQV
+194 FFRDGKQV

-248 AGISTG
+248 AGISTDN
-254 EGSKS
+254 GSKS
-259 AAPAKQTTDSS
+259 AASAKPAKESS
-270 AKGNNET
+270 AKGNNEK
-277 TGNKPGA
+277 TGDEPAA
-284 STDNPAASKDNP
+284 STDNPST
-296 AASKDNPAASSNNP
+296 SSNKP

-400 AISVSYRNGKG
+400 VISVSYRNGKG
-411 AYAPTDVTCEPIE
+411 AYAPTDVTCDPIE

-454 LHRIVFVS
+454 LTRIVFVS

>member
-1 MSDNENSNKKLMP
+1 MSDNENNNKDLKP

-21 TDQVQTTD
+21 SNEGEKSEKSEDNKSD
-29 APAVD
+29 D
-34 SETKDTSSAEEEEKN
+34 SKKKEEKSTLDKVVDTTTSVIGALGDAHN
-49 PQTPST
+49 AAQKKEKTP
-55 DNDKDKDESQG
+55 
-66 QETEGGEEP
+66 
-75 NENPNKEN
+75 
-83 KNDYSE
+83 
-89 TAKKVGESLGE
+89 
-100 KYNKMLEAKKNDNN
+100 
-114 KDSLGDQMKDLN
+114 SLGDQIKDLN

-248 AGISTG
+248 AGMSTDNS
-254 EGSKS
+254 SKS
-259 AAPAKQTTDSS
+259 AASAKAATDSS
-270 AKGNNET
+270 AKDNNVKA
-277 TGNKPGA
+277 GDKSAA
-284 STDNPAASKDNP
+284 STET
-296 AASKDNPAASSNNP
+296 PAASSDRP
-310 TASAAG
+310 ATSAAG

-411 AYAPTDVTCEPIE
+411 AYAPTDVTCDPIE

-447 YMVSAGE
+447 YMVSAGD

>member
-1 MSDNENSNKKLMP
+1 MSDNENNNKDLKP
-14 EGGSSPP
+14 GGESSPP
-21 TDQVQTTD
+21 TDQVSQTD
-29 APAVD
+29 APAVG
-34 SETKDTSSAEEEEKN
+34 SENNDTSSAEEKEEK
-49 PQTPST
+49 PQGPSA
-55 DNDKDKDESQG
+55 DNDKDEGQG
-66 QETEGGEEP
+66 QETEGGEKP
-75 NENPNKEN
+75 DGNKKED
-83 KNDYSE
+83 KNDLSDQLKE
-89 TAKKVGESLGE
+89 AGKSLTQ
-100 KYNKMLEAKKNDNN
+100 KYNELLEAKKNDNK

-126 EVQVDKAFVSDSINL
+126 EVQVDKTFVSDSINL

-179 VDENGQGQITYVTMN
+179 VDEDGQGQITYVTMN
-194 FIRDGKQV
+194 FFRDGKQV

-240 GSGGTPIN
+240 GSGGSPIN
-248 AGISTG
+248 AGMSTDN
-254 EGSKS
+254 GSKS
-259 AAPAKQTTDSS
+259 AAPAKATTDSS
-270 AKGNNET
+270 SKGNNGK
-277 TGNKPGA
+277 TGDNPTA
-284 STDNPAASKDNP
+284 STDNPAVSSNKT
-296 AASKDNPAASSNNP
+296 AASA
-310 TASAAG
+310 TG
-316 AKPTISTTPTMSVG
+316 AKPTIATTPTMSVG

>member
-1 MSDNENSNKKLMP
+1 MSDNENNNKDLKP
-14 EGGSSPP
+14 GGESSPP
-21 TDQVQTTD
+21 TEENLQ
-29 APAVD
+29 AP
-34 SETKDTSSAEEEEKN
+34 
-49 PQTPST
+49 PT
-55 DNDKDKDESQG
+55 DNDKNQSHESN
-66 QETEGGEEP
+66 EGKKSEKSE
-75 NENPNKEN
+75 EN
-83 KNDYSE
+83 KSDDS
-89 TAKKVGESLGE
+89 KKKEEKSTLDKVVDTTTSVIGALGDAHNAAQKKE
-100 KYNKMLEAKKNDNN
+100 KTP
-114 KDSLGDQMKDLN
+114 SLGDQMKDLN

-194 FIRDGKQV
+194 FFRDGKQV

-240 GSGGTPIN
+240 GSGGTPIY
-248 AGISTG
+248 AGMSTDN
-254 EGSKS
+254 GSKS
-259 AAPAKQTTDSS
+259 AASAKPAKDSS
-270 AKGNNET
+270 SKGNNEK
-277 TGNKPGA
+277 TGDEPAA
-284 STDNPAASKDNP
+284 STDNS
-296 AASKDNPAASSNNP
+296 AASSNK
-310 TASAAG
+310 TAASAAG

-338 ATRDSRYSVETTMDI
+338 ATRDSRYSVESTMDI

-367 RLLGVLDDS
+367 RLLGILDDS

-400 AISVSYRNGKG
+400 VISVSYRNGKG

-454 LHRIVFVS
+454 LTRIVFVS